1 MCIAFFYPGRG
12 KGFIWSYLG
21 LIVSLISFLSF
32 SESHH
37 KDYALLIFFKKKNIF
52 TKQIIF
58 LSNLLFPL
66 IKVLQYKMI
75 LKTISISFNNHRH
88 NKRTV

>member
-21 LIVSLISFLSF
+21 LTVSLISFLSF

-37 KDYALLIFFKKKNIF
+37 KDYALLIFFKKKISLQNKLYF
-52 TKQIIF
+52 YQTF
-58 LSNLLFPL
+58 YFPL
-66 IKVLQYKMI
+66 
-75 LKTISISFNNHRH
+75 
-88 NKRTV
+88 